1 MPAPLDFANF
11 APIMPEER
19 ESLLRSSPALAEKVA
34 HTAEIALH
42 DFAAI
47 ECKLRSPQYP
57 AIESLR
63 ICVLH

>member
-19 ESLLRSSPALAEKVA
+19 ESLLSSSPALAEKLA

-57 AIESLR
+57 ESLR